1 MLTEFKLIECPR
13 DAMQGISR
21 FIPTELKIQY
31 LSHLLSLDFD
41 VLDCGS
47 FVNPESV
54 PQMAD
59 TAEVI
64 SEISKIESKTKLL
77 VIVANERGALRAVVH
92 PKISYLGYPF
102 SISETFQRRNTN
114 STRQDAFIR
123 LAKIQEIAMASGKEV
138 VAYISMGFGNP
149 YGDEYSPEITIEW
162 AEKIA
167 SLGIRIISL
176 ADTMGVANTKDIE
189 KTYMGLINHLPHIEF
204 GAHFHSTPSDWLPKI
219 ESAYLAGCKRF
230 DGAILGFGGCPF
242 ASDHLV
248 GNIATENL
256 IHFINKT
263 NSNKIF
269 SFLSEDTLNLAS
281 KVFNS

>member
-1 MLTEFKLIECPR
+1 MLTEFKLVECPR

-21 FIPTELKIQY
+21 FISTELKIEY
-31 LSHLLSLDFD
+31 LSHLLTLDFD

-64 SEISKIESKTKLL
+64 SEISKIESKTKML

-114 STRQDAFIR
+114 STRQDSFIR

-149 YGDEYSPEITIEW
+149 YGDDYRPEITIEW

-167 SLGIRIISL
+167 SLGIRTISL
-176 ADTMGVANTKDIE
+176 ADTMGMANSKDIE
-189 KTYMGLINHLPHIEF
+189 ITYSGLINHLPHIEF
-204 GAHFHSTPSDWLPKI
+204 GAHFHSNPKDWHSKI
-219 ESAYLAGCKRF
+219 ESAYQNGCRRF
-230 DGAILGFGGCPF
+230 DGAIMGFGGCPF

-256 IHFINKT
+256 IQFINNLNCDKKY
-263 NSNKIF
+263 SL
-269 SFLSEDTLNLAS
+269 LSVSTMNFAS